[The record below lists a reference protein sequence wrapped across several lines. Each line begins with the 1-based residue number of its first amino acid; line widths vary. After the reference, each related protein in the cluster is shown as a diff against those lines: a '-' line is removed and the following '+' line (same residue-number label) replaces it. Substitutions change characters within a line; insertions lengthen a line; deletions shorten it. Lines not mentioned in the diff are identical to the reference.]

1 MKLKK
6 WVQVVLLI
14 IATIGIL
21 LIIVDPEEN
30 LMQMLVGYT
39 LLITA
44 TATISEYGT
53 LFDYIKYQIEKFITK

>member
-6 WVQVVLLI
+6 WVQAVLLI
-14 IATIGIL
+14 IAIVGIK
-21 LIIVDPEEN
+21 LIVNPEEN
-30 LMQMLVGYT
+30 LMQMVVGYT
-39 LLITA
+39 LLIIT

>member
-6 WVQVVLLI
+6 WVQAVLLI
-14 IATIGIL
+14 IAILGIK
-21 LIIVDPEEN
+21 LIVNPEEN
-30 LMQMLVGYT
+30 LMQMVVGYT

-53 LFDYIKYQIEKFITK
+53 LFDYMKHQIEKFITK

>member
-6 WVQVVLLI
+6 WVQAVLLI
-14 IATIGIL
+14 IAIVGIK
-21 LIIVDPEEN
+21 LIVNPEEN
-30 LMQMLVGYT
+30 LMQMVVGYT

-53 LFDYIKYQIEKFITK
+53 LFDYMKHQIEKFITK

>member
-6 WVQVVLLI
+6 WVQAVLLI
-14 IATIGIL
+14 IAIVGIK
-21 LIIVDPEEN
+21 LIVNPEEN
-30 LMQMLVGYT
+30 LMQMVVGYT

-53 LFDYIKYQIEKFITK
+53 LFDYIKHQIEKFITK

>member
-6 WVQVVLLI
+6 WVQAVLLI
-14 IATIGIL
+14 IAIVGIK
-21 LIIVDPEEN
+21 LIVNPEEN
-30 LMQMLVGYT
+30 LMQMVVGYT

-53 LFDYIKYQIEKFITK
+53 LFDYMKCQIEKFITK